1 MHPGTLL
8 SSKPAQ
14 AVVANSGGRRH
25 GWPTAQQPS
34 MGKAGVIAIA
44 AAIALVVG
52 LSLVER
58 AADTGNVSPE
68 EMPRQAPDNRLAE

>member
-1 MHPGTLL
+1 
-8 SSKPAQ
+8 
-14 AVVANSGGRRH
+14 
-25 GWPTAQQPS
+25 

-58 AADTGNVSPE
+58 AADTGNVSPDE
-68 EMPRQAPDNRLAE
+68 LPRQAPDNPRAQ

>member
-1 MHPGTLL
+1 
-8 SSKPAQ
+8 
-14 AVVANSGGRRH
+14 
-25 GWPTAQQPS
+25 

-58 AADTGNVSPE
+58 AADTAMSAQTSCRAKRQIIRWRSETHALRAQQMQGN
-68 EMPRQAPDNRLAE
+68 AAG

>member
-1 MHPGTLL
+1 
-8 SSKPAQ
+8 
-14 AVVANSGGRRH
+14 
-25 GWPTAQQPS
+25 

-58 AADTGNVSPE
+58 AADTGNVSPDE
-68 EMPRQAPDNRLAE
+68 LPRQAPDNQLAE

>member
-1 MHPGTLL
+1 
-8 SSKPAQ
+8 
-14 AVVANSGGRRH
+14 
-25 GWPTAQQPS
+25 

-58 AADTGNVSPE
+58 AADTGNVSPKE
-68 EMPRQAPDNRLAE
+68 LPLQAPETPLVE